1 MTSHLPFELPPAILS
16 ITLLGITG
24 LFITGRMSRIL
35 GWAKTNYYH
44 GKNSIQLKLKD
55 GQMTTLA
62 GLCQRVLPPCKL
74 NPFLFNGDL
83 QTMWT
88 VLKSQAVPI
97 YYKRHLFEQEDPVYP
112 GTFAVDFVVKPY
124 EGSDNE
130 LPPRTTNYTKEEFA
144 NIASDDSKPMI
155 VALHGLSGGS
165 YELYL
170 RHVLAPLV
178 TEEGGWEACVVNSR
192 GCANSKITTPVLFNA
207 RATWDVR
214 QTVKWLR
221 EKFPNRPLY
230 GVGFSLGANI
240 LTNYLGEE
248 GADCQLKAAVALSCP
263 WALDVSNLA
272 LQRTWLGRNVYS
284 RAMGT
289 NLKKLYNIHKD
300 SILKISAVDPEEVER
315 VRFLHEFD
323 RAIQCPTWGYPTEQ
337 AYYRDASS
345 VDSVLAIRIPFLAI
359 SAQDDPIVADEAIP
373 RQEFLQT
380 PYGVLCTT
388 SLGGHLSWFELGGG
402 RWMARATTAFFQAM
416 ARDVDAEHFSKVH
429 PLPEGEIRRFKREP
443 LKPWFDPMRRRMHIS
458 APEEDSQ

>member
-1 MTSHLPFELPPAILS
+1 MANSSWDSSTVTTILAVGAGALLVLNNMS
-16 ITLLGITG
+16 RLLGMARKS
-24 LFITGRMSRIL
+24 F
-35 GWAKTNYYH
+35 YH
-44 GKNSIQLKLKD
+44 GKDSIRLKTVD
-55 GQMTTLA
+55 GTDTTLA
-62 GLCQRVLPPCKL
+62 SLCKQVLPPCRL

-88 VLKSQAVPI
+88 VMKPQAVPI
-97 YYKRHLFEQEDPVYP
+97 YYKRRLFEQQDPCYP

-124 EGSDNE
+124 EGEDE
-130 LPPRTTNYTKEEFA
+130 IGLPRTTHFSEQEFKDLP
-144 NIASDDSKPMI
+144 STDTRPML
-155 VALHGLSGGS
+155 VTLHGLSGGS

-178 TEEGGWEACVVNSR
+178 SEKGGWEASVVNAR

-221 EKFPNRPLY
+221 ETFPNRPLY

-248 GADCQLKAAVALSCP
+248 GERCELKAAVALSCP
-263 WALDVSNLA
+263 WSLDVSNLA

-289 NLKKLYNIHKD
+289 NLKKLYHIHKD
-300 SILKISAVDPEEVER
+300 TILRNPAINAEEVEK
-315 VRFLHEFD
+315 VRFLYEFD
-323 RAIQCPTWGYPTEQ
+323 RAIQTHSWGYPTEQ

-345 VDSVLAIRIPFLAI
+345 ADSVLAIRIPFLAI
-359 SAQDDPIVADEAIP
+359 SAEDDPIVVDEAIP
-373 RQEFLQT
+373 RLEFQQT

-402 RWMARATTAFFQAM
+402 RWMARATEAFFQKM
-416 ARDVDAEHFSKVH
+416 AREVDFDHYSRTH
-429 PLPEGEIRRFKREP
+429 PLPEAQIRREKREP
-443 LKPWFDPMRRRMHIS
+443 LRPWFDPMRRRMHIDPG
-458 APEEDSQ
+458 A

>member
-1 MTSHLPFELPPAILS
+1 MSR
-16 ITLLGITG
+16 LLGKA
-24 LFITGRMSRIL
+24 RM
-35 GWAKTNYYH
+35 TFYH
-44 GKNSIQLKLKD
+44 GKNSISIRTNDGKD
-55 GQMTTLA
+55 TTLA
-62 GLCQRVLPPCKL
+62 ALCKDVLPPCRL

-97 YYKRHLFEQEDPVYP
+97 YYKRRLFEQQDPCYP
-112 GTFAVDFVVKPY
+112 GTFALDFVVKPY
-124 EGSDNE
+124 EGSDE
-130 LPPRTTNYTKEEFA
+130 IGLPRTTYFSEEEFKG
-144 NIASDDSKPMI
+144 IASTDSRPML

-178 TEEGGWEACVVNSR
+178 TEKGGWEACVVNAR

-214 QTVKWLR
+214 QAVKWLR
-221 EKFPNRPLY
+221 ETFPNRPLY

-248 GADCQLKAAVALSCP
+248 GADCQLTAAVALSCP
-263 WALDVSNLA
+263 WSLDVSNLA
-272 LQRTWLGRNVYS
+272 LQSTWLGREVYS

-289 NLKKLYNIHKD
+289 NLKRLYRIHKD
-300 SILKISAVDPEEVER
+300 SILKNSAIDPAEVER
-315 VRFLHEFD
+315 VRYLFEFD
-323 RAIQCPTWGYPTEQ
+323 RAIQCPSWGYPTEQ

-345 VDSVLAIRIPFLAI
+345 TDSILAIRIPFLAI
-359 SAQDDPIVADEAIP
+359 SAEDDPIVANGAIP
-373 RQEFLQT
+373 RGEFMQT

-402 RWMARATTAFFQAM
+402 RWMARATEAFFQKI
-416 ARDVDAEHFSKVH
+416 AREVDFDHYSRSH

-443 LKPWFDPMRRRMHIS
+443 LRPWFDPMRRKMHI
-458 APEEDSQ
+458 EDAS

>member
-1 MTSHLPFELPPAILS
+1 MTSIWNGYSVSTAVAVAVGAFVILNKMS
-16 ITLLGITG
+16 RLLGRARTSFYFGKESIK
-24 LFITGRMSRIL
+24 LRM
-35 GWAKTNYYH
+35 T
-44 GKNSIQLKLKD
+44 D
-55 GQMTTLA
+55 GIDTTLA
-62 GLCQRVLPPCKL
+62 SLCKKVLPPCRL

-88 VLKSQAVPI
+88 VLKPQTVPI
-97 YYKRHLFEQEDPVYP
+97 YYKRRLFEQQDPCYP
-112 GTFAVDFVVKPY
+112 GTFAIDFVVIPY
-124 EGSDNE
+124 EGEDE
-130 LPPRTTNYTKEEFA
+130 IGLPRTTYLSEADFKALPSND
-144 NIASDDSKPMI
+144 NRPML

-178 TEEGGWEACVVNSR
+178 SEKGGWEACVVNAR

-221 EKFPNRPLY
+221 ETFPNRPLY

-248 GADCQLKAAVALSCP
+248 GEKSELKAAVALSCP
-263 WALDVSNLA
+263 WSLDVSNLA

-289 NLKKLYNIHKD
+289 NLKKLYQIHKD
-300 SILKISAVDPEEVER
+300 MILQNPAIDAEEVEN

-323 RAIQCPTWGYPTEQ
+323 RAIQTHTWGYPTEQ

-345 VDSVLAIRIPFLAI
+345 ADSVLAIRIPFLAI
-359 SAQDDPIVADEAIP
+359 SAEDDPIVADEAIP
-373 RQEFLQT
+373 RLEFLQT

-388 SLGGHLSWFELGGG
+388 SLGGHLSWFELGGD
-402 RWMARATTAFFQAM
+402 RWMARATEAFFQKM
-416 ARDVDAEHFSKVH
+416 AREVDFDHYSRNH
-429 PLPEGEIRRFKREP
+429 PLPEGQIRREKREP
-443 LKPWFDPMRRRMHIS
+443 LRPWFDPMRRRMHVD
-458 APEEDSQ
+458 PRL